1 MNKKY
6 QSVFDLVEEAGKRLL
21 PHFGIVETLKHKDA
35 GSDASALTQLD
46 LDTEKFLVEGLSK
59 LFPEIGFH
67 GEEYGIQGDK
77 KYFWTLDPIDGTSHF
92 VRGLPFCT
100 VMVGLIKDGEVV
112 FGLIYDFIRKDFYWA
127 EKGLGA
133 FKNRETLHVS
143 DRPMNRAYLSFE
155 TNFDFP
161 GMVELYKK
169 VTQASTNFHS
179 VNAGWEFAQIAAG
192 KLDGRILLHP
202 YCSLWDVAPGSLL
215 VKEAGG
221 QVANIGSD
229 TYDVFNRDFMAVNPQ
244 VYDFLTKEKAAIFP
258 VKKSK
263 Q

>member
-6 QSVFDLVEEAGKRLL
+6 QSVFDLVEKAGDRLL
-21 PHFGIVETLKHKDA
+21 PSFGNIETLKHKDA

-46 LDTEKFLVEGLSK
+46 LDTEKFLTEGLSK

-100 VMVGLIKDGEVV
+100 VMVGLIKDGEVI
-112 FGLIYDFIRKDFYWA
+112 FGLIYDFVKKDFYWA
-127 EKGLGA
+127 EKGKGA
-133 FKNRETLHVS
+133 YKNRQLLHVS
-143 DRPMNRAYLSFE
+143 DRPMNRAYISFE
-155 TNFDFP
+155 TNF
-161 GMVELYKK
+161 GISGALELYKK
-169 VTQASTNFHS
+169 VSLASTDFRS
-179 VNAGWEFAQIAAG
+179 VNAGWEFAQIASG

-215 VKEAGG
+215 VAEAGG
-221 QVANIGSD
+221 KVANIGSQ
-229 TYDVFNRDFMAVNPQ
+229 TYDVFNRDFMTVNPK
-244 VYDFLTKEKAAIFP
+244 VYEFLTQGNDAIFP
-258 VKKSK
+258 ITK
-263 Q
+263 